1 MRIIPLLLFIL
12 LLCTQPVLA
21 EEDIHPSSDTLP
33 PTIKILGGIESKQG
47 DWPWMTA
54 ILRSTVTNMYQAQF
68 CAGVLID
75 KNWVLTAAHCVE
87 DESTSTINVAV
98 GVFDLNTFS
107 GGRISVSSIRIH
119 PDYDTN
125 NIQND
130 IALLQLSS
138 PSSQQIISLFSGKS
152 TENVPPSLLGRMLT
166 AMGWGEADSN
176 TGLYFPEKLRQV
188 NLPVVD
194 NRFCDYP
201 LPFTSSQ
208 LCAGYTTGKDACRG
222 DSGGPVVHQIDGVW
236 VHTGLVSYGVSC
248 DKSDGWYGVYTRTSA
263 FVDFIKQYVPNAQ
276 FTSAG
281 STPEGTKT
289 ALSWL
294 QLLLLSN

>member
-1 MRIIPLLLFIL
+1 MRILPLLLFIL
-12 LLCTQPVLA
+12 LLSTQPVLA
-21 EEDIHPSSDTLP
+21 EKDISPSSDALP

-47 DWPWMTA
+47 DWPWITA
-54 ILRSTVTNMYQAQF
+54 ILSSTVTNMYQAQF

-87 DESTSTINVAV
+87 DESASTINVAI

-107 GGRISVSSIRIH
+107 GDRITVSNIRIH
-119 PDYDTN
+119 PDYDNN

-138 PSSQQIISLFSGKS
+138 PSSQQVISLFSGKS

-166 AMGWGEADSN
+166 AMGWGEANSN
-176 TGLYFPEKLRQV
+176 TGWYFPARLRQV

-194 NRFCDYP
+194 NRFCDYS

-208 LCAGYTTGKDACRG
+208 LCAGYTIGKDACKG
-222 DSGGPVVHQIDGVW
+222 DSGGPVVNQIDGVW
-236 VHTGLVSYGVSC
+236 VHTGLVSYGASC
-248 DKSDGWYGVYTRTSA
+248 DEYGGWYGVYTRTSA

-281 STPEGTKT
+281 GTPRPKAT
-289 ALSWL
+289 LSWL